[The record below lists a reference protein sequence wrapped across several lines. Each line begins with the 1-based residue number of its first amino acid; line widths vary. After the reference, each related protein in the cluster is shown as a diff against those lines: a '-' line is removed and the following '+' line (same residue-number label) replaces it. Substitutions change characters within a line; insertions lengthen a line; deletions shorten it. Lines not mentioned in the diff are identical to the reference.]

1 VRLLLDEMLSP
12 VVARKLRDHRHDVQ
26 AIKEHPEWHAYD
38 DPQVIELAR
47 RERRAIVTDNLLD
60 MRPLH
65 YEAIV
70 PGGAGD
76 YGMVFMPGSYRRTR
90 ADTGRIV
97 AALEQK
103 LAAHPGESDLVNG
116 EDWL

>member
-1 VRLLLDEMLSP
+1 MRLLLDEMLSLAI
-12 VVARKLRDHRHDVQ
+12 ARELRTRGHDVQ
-26 AIKEHPEWHAYD
+26 AIGEHPEWRSLD
-38 DPQVIELAR
+38 DPGVVDLAR
-47 RERRAIVTDNLLD
+47 AERRVIVTDNPVD

-65 YEAIV
+65 YEAIT
-70 PGGAGD
+70 PGGPGD
-76 YGMVFMPGSYRRTR
+76 HGMIFIPEGHCRTL

-103 LAAHPGESDLVNG
+103 LTAHPGDDDLANG

>member
-1 VRLLLDEMLSP
+1 LRLLLDEMLSP
-12 VVARKLRDHRHDVQ
+12 AIARELRDRGHDVE
-26 AIKEHPEWHAYD
+26 AILEHPEWRSID
-38 DPQVIELAR
+38 DPRVLALAR
-47 RERRAIVTDNLLD
+47 EERQAIVTDNLVD

-76 YGMVFMPGSYRRTR
+76 YGMIFIPGGRPRTR

-103 LAAHPGESDLVNG
+103 LVAHPGERDLENG